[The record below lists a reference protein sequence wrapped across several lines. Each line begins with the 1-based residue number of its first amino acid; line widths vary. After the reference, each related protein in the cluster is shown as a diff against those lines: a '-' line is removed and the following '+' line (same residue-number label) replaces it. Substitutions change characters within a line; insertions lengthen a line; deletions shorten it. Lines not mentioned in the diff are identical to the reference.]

1 VRRVPGV
8 TRRLLAAFCAL
19 LLGFQT
25 GCYTLGPVQSA
36 VPVGAEQVGVLLND
50 RGRFQMSESLGT
62 EVDLVIG
69 ALMEQDDAKIR
80 LAVYRVVTLRGAEA
94 TWTGESIEIP
104 RDGIMGF
111 RERKLSKARSWVLA
125 GAVVGAIIIS
135 VLVLDL
141 DLFGDPADELPCT
154 GPSCG
159 ENPSIRR

>member
-1 VRRVPGV
+1 MHGL
-8 TRRLLAAFCAL
+8 TRRLLAACCAL

-50 RGRFQMSESLGT
+50 RGRFQLSESLGT
-62 EVDLVIG
+62 EVDLVVG
-69 ALMEQDDAKIR
+69 ALLGQDDTKIR
-80 LAVYRVVTLRGAEA
+80 LSVYRVTTLRGAEA
-94 TWTGESIEIP
+94 SWTGEAIDIP

-111 RERKLSKARSWVLA
+111 RERKLSKARSFVLA
-125 GAVVGAIIIS
+125 GAVVAAIIIS

-141 DLFGDPADELPCT
+141 DLFGDGETELPCT
-154 GPSCG
+154 GPTCG

>member
-1 VRRVPGV
+1 VWRVHGL
-8 TRRLLAAFCAL
+8 TRRLLAAGCAL

-50 RGRFQMSESLGT
+50 RGRFQMSETLGT
-62 EVDLVIG
+62 EVDMVVGAVASQDEAVIR
-69 ALMEQDDAKIR
+69 MQ
-80 LAVYRVVTLRGAEA
+80 VYRVITLRGEA
-94 TWTGESIEIP
+94 STWTGETIEVP
-104 RDGIMGF
+104 REGVMGF

-141 DLFGDPADELPCT
+141 DLFGEDPEIPCT

>member
-1 VRRVPGV
+1 MHGL

-19 LLGFQT
+19 LLGFQA
-25 GCYTLGPVQSA
+25 GCYALGPVQSA

-62 EVDLVIG
+62 EVDIVIG
-69 ALMEQDDAKIR
+69 ALTGQDDAMIR
-80 LAVYRVVTLRGAEA
+80 LAVYRIVTLRGAEA
-94 TWTGESIEIP
+94 TWTGESIVIP

-135 VLVLDL
+135 VVVLGL
-141 DLFGDPADELPCT
+141 DLFGDAENDPPCT
-154 GPSCG
+154 EPSCVV
-159 ENPSIRR
+159 NPSIRR